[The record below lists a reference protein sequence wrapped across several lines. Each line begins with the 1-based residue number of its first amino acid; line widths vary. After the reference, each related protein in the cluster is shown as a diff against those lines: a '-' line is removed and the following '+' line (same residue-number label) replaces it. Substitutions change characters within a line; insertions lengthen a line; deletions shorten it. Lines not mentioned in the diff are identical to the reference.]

1 VPEEHKSLGE
11 QQITN
16 VYARALF
23 EAARDAGTLDA
34 TGADLAAFT
43 AAMRESK
50 DLSAVLFNPRID
62 TGTKKKIMADITA
75 GGDRIFIN
83 GINLLIDKRHSDLIS
98 DLGDQF
104 QRLLRK
110 EQKVIEVEVTSAIEL
125 PEETREKIRKRIEG
139 ATSMRVEIKETIR
152 EDIIGG
158 LVLRFGDVIVDGSLK
173 AKLSQLRGKLAQANI
188 GSEDSFET
196 AS

>member
-1 VPEEHKSLGE
+1 MGE
-11 QQITN
+11 QQITS

-43 AAMRESK
+43 AAMRDSRE
-50 DLSAVLFNPRID
+50 LTAVLFNPRINAEV
-62 TGTKKKIMADITA
+62 KKKIVAELTQGA
-75 GGDRIFIN
+75 DRIFVN
-83 GINLLIDKRHSDLIS
+83 GLKLLIDKRHAGLII
-98 DLGDQF
+98 DLGDEF
-104 QRLLRK
+104 QKLLRQEK
-110 EQKVIEVEVTSAIEL
+110 MVIEVEVTSAIEL
-125 PEETREKIRKRIEG
+125 PEETREKIRKRIEE
-139 ATSMRVEIKETIR
+139 TTHKRVEMKETVR
-152 EDIIGG
+152 EDIVGG

-173 AKLSQLRGKLAQANI
+173 AKLAQLRGRLAQANI